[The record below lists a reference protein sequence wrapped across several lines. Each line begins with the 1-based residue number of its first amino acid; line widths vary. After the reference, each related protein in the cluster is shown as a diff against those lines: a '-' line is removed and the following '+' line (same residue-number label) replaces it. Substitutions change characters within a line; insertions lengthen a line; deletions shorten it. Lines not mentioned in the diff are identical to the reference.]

1 MSEKASHFVF
11 LDRDY
16 ETVNRGA
23 IRSMRPD
30 WLLIKILKLN
40 VSNGQLNIIGRREVR
55 RREKLKKK
63 KVSASIQDLN
73 LMCDSQPHRI

>member
-1 MSEKASHFVF
+1 MSEKASHFD
-11 LDRDY
+11 DRDY

-55 RREKLKKK
+55 RREK
-63 KVSASIQDLN
+63 
-73 LMCDSQPHRI
+73 

>member
-1 MSEKASHFVF
+1 MSEKTSHFVF

-63 KVSASIQDLN
+63 KKSLGLHPRSKFDV
-73 LMCDSQPHRI
+73 